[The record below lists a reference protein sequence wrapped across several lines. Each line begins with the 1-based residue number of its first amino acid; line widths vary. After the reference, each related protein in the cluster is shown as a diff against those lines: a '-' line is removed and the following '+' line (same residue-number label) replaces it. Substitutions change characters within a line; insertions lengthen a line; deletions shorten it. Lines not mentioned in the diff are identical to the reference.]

1 MIAEIWQYVLAGV
14 AVGAIYARV
23 AAGFVLVYQVT
34 GLINFAQG
42 EFAMVGAMTAASLV
56 AAHVP
61 LGAAAALGV
70 LASALVGAVSY
81 TLAIRPARAAGNVT
95 LIFITLGLSVAI
107 RGAALFVWGTN
118 SQSLPA
124 FSSGTAVVIFG
135 GVISP
140 QTPWVLAADA
150 LVFGGLYVFL
160 RHTRLGTALRAAVAN
175 PTIAQTFGIPLG
187 AFGFWSFVAAAAI
200 GGLGGVVVAP
210 ITSASY
216 DMGLALGLGG
226 FVAAVLGGLDSLPGA
241 LAGGFLLGILE
252 KVSGGM
258 ISTGWEQGVGFILL
272 ILVLVAR
279 PQGLLGRAVRRA

>member
-1 MIAEIWQYVLAGV
+1 LIGEIWQYVLAGV
-14 AVGAIYARV
+14 AVGAIYALI

-42 EFAMVGAMTAASLV
+42 EFAMVGAMTASSL
-56 AAHVP
+56 AGANVP
-61 LGAAAALGV
+61 LAAAAALAV
-70 LASALVGAVSY
+70 LAAALVGAVAY
-81 TLAIRPARAAGNVT
+81 ALAIRPAHAANNVT

-118 SQSLPA
+118 PLSLPA

-135 GVISP
+135 GVLSP

-150 LVFGGLYVFL
+150 LVFGGLYLFL
-160 RHTRLGTALRAAVAN
+160 LHTRLGTALRAAVAS
-175 PTIAQTFGIPLG
+175 PAIARTFGIPLA

-200 GGLGGVVVAP
+200 GGLGGVVIAP

-216 DMGLALGLGG
+216 DMGLSLGLGG

-241 LAGGFLLGILE
+241 FAGGFLLGILE

-272 ILVLVAR
+272 IFVLVAR
-279 PQGLLGRAVRRA
+279 PQGLFGRAVRRA